1 MAKITRR
8 KNSELVT
15 NKFTTNL
22 TKSDSAIKGDRARI
36 AGTSAEKAQRKIID
50 NLIEKQDEL
59 ILEQI
64 KLSDL
69 NPTTNTSL
77 IVGDGQFN
85 GTQWAEKMHEI
96 KVALLNVE
104 VELEIAEETYEEWFA
119 PIAGKKATSS
129 STKSE
134 ETV

>member
-8 KNSELVT
+8 KNAELVN

-22 TKSDSAIKGDRARI
+22 TKSDSVIKGDRARI

-50 NLIEKQDEL
+50 RLVEKQDEL

-77 IVGDGQFN
+77 LVGDGSFN
-85 GTQWAEKMHEI
+85 GNQWAEKMHEI

-104 VELEIAEETYEEWFA
+104 IELEVAEETYEEWFL
-119 PIAGKKATSS
+119 PVIKKAT
-129 STKSE
+129 TKTTQE
-134 ETV
+134 GE